1 MWRIHEFIKSGIA
14 PRGFMGRRSRGT
26 NVRSAFTVF
35 FLNLCLVSDVTTLEA
50 ASSFATRKRSTFSHA
65 HHEGKKK
72 IVNTSKW
79 KGLSSASTIYAL
91 SYVLALL
98 YRCRQK

>member
-1 MWRIHEFIKSGIA
+1 
-14 PRGFMGRRSRGT
+14 MGRRSRGT

-72 IVNTSKW
+72 K
-79 KGLSSASTIYAL
+79 LSTHLNGKAFP
-91 SYVLALL
+91 VRQL
-98 YRCRQK
+98 YTRYRMF